1 MVVMWDFAYG
11 SNLCPAR
18 LARRVRE
25 YRSEGIGIL
34 GGYVLRFNKIGRD
47 GSAKCNVA
55 RMGDPA
61 NFVMGVIYRLTAAG
75 RSALGLIEGLG

>member
-1 MVVMWDFAYG
+1 MLDIAHG

-18 LARRVRE
+18 LARRVRA
-25 YRSEGIGIL
+25 YRPEVIGIL
-34 GGYVLRFNKIGRD
+34 SRSVLRLNKVGRN

-61 NFVMGVIYRLTAAG
+61 NFVMGVICRLTAAG